1 MPVGVQC
8 GSSRGKY
15 SASGAQQ
22 REQLLDEFDKLRLSA
37 AKFATDREYIR
48 VKHSRNAMFKLMA
61 VDRMC
66 REERRASIVRRQVS
80 IARYLPVSN

>member
-1 MPVGVQC
+1 MPVGVQR

-15 SASGAQQ
+15 SALGAQQ
-22 REQLLDEFDKLRLSA
+22 REQLLNEFDKSRLSG
-37 AKFATDREYIR
+37 ATDREYIR
-48 VKHSRNAMFKLMA
+48 AKHSRNAMFKLMA
-61 VDRMC
+61 VDCLC